1 MHVTECLAPPLTKF
15 LNAANIYVSIALK
28 VKRYAL
34 PSLITSPSTS
44 DGDCGR

>member
-1 MHVTECLAPPLTKF
+1 V
-15 LNAANIYVSIALK
+15 NAALK